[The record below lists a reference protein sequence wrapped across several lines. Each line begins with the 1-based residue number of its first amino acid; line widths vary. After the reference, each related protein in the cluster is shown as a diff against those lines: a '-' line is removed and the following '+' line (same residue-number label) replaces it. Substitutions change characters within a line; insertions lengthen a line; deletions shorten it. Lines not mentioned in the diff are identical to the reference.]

1 VDAEIENAES
11 AKVAELGAII
21 QAVRDR
27 VRARYPEADANG
39 FAAEVNGAGAAMP
52 YSQHSPRQPI
62 RVPIADLM
70 PVVHARD
77 AAQAKIAAIGSVNPR
92 AGGLFNQFIQTI
104 KKTVARAL
112 QWFVRDQVAFNREAV
127 SAIEAV
133 IEALNEHNRVLV
145 SLATQANEQIEYTR
159 GDARDL
165 AKHVTERVPEM
176 VAEVYTS
183 LQGQMTAIL
192 QEAREIKQEAREIQ
206 DIRSHWPEYRADF
219 DRRVATNEIQF
230 LRNVADLQAATQ
242 HRTTLLESNFREC
255 VDGQHKQF
263 EVSLALANLEVQRQV
278 WRDMEKIRQ
287 DYDRLIHTELRL
299 IRQRARTAGTGPVE
313 TPQIS
318 GAPAESVSFDYGRFA
333 ERFRGGEDY
342 VRRNVEFYKPYFAG
356 RENVLDIGC
365 GRGEFLEMM
374 RENGVAAQGIDLSD
388 ESVAQCREKGLQAEA
403 ANLFPWLTAAGEQA
417 FDGIFSSQVVEHLDP
432 KALPEMIRLCAS
444 RLRRGGLLALET
456 PNPEC
461 LAIFATHFYLDPTH
475 TRPIPHPLL
484 AFYMEEA
491 GLGSIEVH
499 ELSPAIETMPEL
511 AALPE
516 EFRKKFFGGL
526 DYAIIGRKL

>member
-1 VDAEIENAES
+1 VGTDSESAES
-11 AKVAELGAII
+11 TKIAELGAII

-27 VRARYPEADANG
+27 VRARYPEGDANG
-39 FAAEVNGAGAAMP
+39 YAAEVNGTGASAP
-52 YSQHSPRQPI
+52 HSPRQPI

-70 PVVHARD
+70 PVIHARD

-92 AGGLFNQFIQTI
+92 AGGPLNQLIQAI

-165 AKHVTERVPEM
+165 TKHVTERVPEM
-176 VAEVYTS
+176 VAEIYTS
-183 LQGQMTAIL
+183 LQGQLSDLI
-192 QEAREIKQEAREIQ
+192 QEARELK

-219 DRRVATNEIQF
+219 DRRVAANEIQF
-230 LRNVADLQAATQ
+230 LRNVADLQAAMQ
-242 HRTTLLESNFREC
+242 HRTTLMDSNFRESINA
-255 VDGQHKQF
+255 QHQQF
-263 EVSLALANLEVQRQV
+263 EVSLARANLDVQQQV

-287 DYDRLIHTELRL
+287 EYDRVIHTELRL
-299 IRQRARTAGTGPVE
+299 IRQRAKTAGVPPVE
-313 TPQIS
+313 VPIAA
-318 GAPAESVSFDYGRFA
+318 APGEAASFDYGRFA

-342 VRRNVEFYKPYFAG
+342 VRRNVEFYEPYFAG

-374 RENGVAAQGIDLSD
+374 RQIGVPAQGIDLSD

-417 FDGIFSSQVVEHLDP
+417 YDGIFSSQVVEHLDP
-432 KALPEMIRLCAS
+432 QALPGMIRLCAS

-511 AALPE
+511 AALPV